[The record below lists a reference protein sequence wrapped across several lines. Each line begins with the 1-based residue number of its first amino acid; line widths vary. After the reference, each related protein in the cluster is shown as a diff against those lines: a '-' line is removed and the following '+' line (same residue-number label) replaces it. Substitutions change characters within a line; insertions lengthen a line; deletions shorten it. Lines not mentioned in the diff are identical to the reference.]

1 MVVFETDAWKKDPGR
16 PTTTTV
22 TVPWALTP
30 RQAASTPSQQL
41 KGGRCYWFSFSRRGP
56 WGWAWALT
64 LESSPTP
71 FAHLV
76 LVTVLLA
83 APLTTSAQAVS
94 LSWQPG
100 TTLPV
105 SSLCLPQKK
114 AEILALPSTWTRSQG
129 SILSVKFLCR
139 YLLPRQTSVKWQP
152 SPLPAPVLG
161 SIDHITFCYTFNLP
175 ICPAL
180 LL

>member
-71 FAHLV
+71 FSHTLCWPQSCW
-76 LVTVLLA
+76 LPLL
-83 APLTTSAQAVS
+83 PLQPRRS
-94 LSWQPG
+94 LSVDSLEPHSLSHLCACLRKRPKSSRFPLPG
-100 TTLPV
+100 QVVRAPFCLSSFSVGTSFLDRPLWN
-105 SSLCLPQKK
+105 SSLLPSLPQ
-114 AEILALPSTWTRSQG
+114 SW
-129 SILSVKFLCR
+129 
-139 YLLPRQTSVKWQP
+139 
-152 SPLPAPVLG
+152 AP
-161 SIDHITFCYTFNLP
+161 
-175 ICPAL
+175 
-180 LL
+180 